1 MINSQTTKNLYRGNG
16 STLSY
21 PVTYPFYEAENL
33 LVLVAVGEVEETL
46 SLGADYSV
54 AINTDGS
61 GGTVTF
67 TSAERVPAGCTI
79 AIMLNMALVQELDLS
94 AVSHIDT
101 ESLEQELDKQV
112 QYIQQIS
119 EGLSRAVRTNATS
132 EISPDRLVSSL
143 FAARDESVAA
153 KNAAETAQASAEAA
167 QNATEAVES
176 SVLESVA
183 TATAAVNDAGA
194 AQIASVNSAGAAQV
208 SSIQSEGATQVTSV
222 TSAGTTQKTEMQSLV
237 NAASGYAELAHN
249 YAQQASPEGVVHITG
264 DETITGA
271 KTFTEK
277 LFLAPKED
285 DQWLQTYIYGAENTL
300 SLKIQNR
307 IEPEDLTG
315 ELPARSSIALQGY
328 DSGQGNFMLLA
339 QSKRSSTG
347 VGYKQWTLLGTSDG
361 RLSWSGSGP
370 SSGNIEVVYSSK
382 TTQSYDSSQLSQ
394 EYIRYSSG
402 LQLCWGIVNL
412 NGPISSSN
420 LKVTFLQPFL
430 CKPRVFSGPN
440 ANNGTATV
448 IVGWEETT
456 AFTIG
461 TPAGITTKG
470 LVNWLAIGPWK

>member
-21 PVTYPFYEAENL
+21 PVTYPFYEAGNL

-46 SLGADYSV
+46 SLGVDYSV

-112 QYIQQIS
+112 QYIQQMS
-119 EGLSRAVRTNATS
+119 EGLSRAVKTNATS

-153 KNAAETAQASAEAA
+153 KNAAETAQALAEAA

-183 TATAAVNDAGA
+183 TATTAVNE
-194 AQIASVNSAGAAQV
+194 AGAAQV
-208 SSIQSEGATQVTSV
+208 SSVNSAGATQISSVQSEGATQ
-222 TSAGTTQKTEMQSLV
+222 KTEMQALV
-237 NAASGYAELAHN
+237 TAASGYAELAHS

-264 DETITGA
+264 DETISGT

-277 LFLAPKED
+277 LFLTPKED
-285 DQWLQTYIYGAENTL
+285 DRWSQTYIYGTENTA

-307 IEPEDLTG
+307 TVDAITDPLG
-315 ELPARSSIALQGY
+315 YPARAQLELEAIDNA
-328 DSGQGNFMLLA
+328 GQGRFSLLA
-339 QSKRSSTG
+339 LSKYNTTNQRYYQYNL
-347 VGYKQWTLLGTSDG
+347 VGTSDG
-361 RLSWSGSGP
+361 SLTWTG
-370 SSGNIEVVYSSK
+370 GNYSSRGDIEIV
-382 TTQSYDSSQLSQ
+382 DSLDTLS
-394 EYIRYSSG
+394 EYGKVKYIRYSSG
-402 LQLCWGIVNL
+402 LQICWGVMNL
-412 NGPISSSN
+412 NGP
-420 LKVTFLQPFL
+420 V
-430 CKPRVFSGPN
+430 
-440 ANNGTATV
+440 TATNKRITFPV
-448 IVGWEETT
+448 AFTAIPAILTTYSANIGVHPVGIGWESST
-456 AFTIG
+456 AFSIG
-461 TPAGITTKG
+461 TMDNFSSTGNTSWIAVG
-470 LVNWLAIGPWK
+470 AWK